1 VAPRVGRGLR
11 GRPVLRVVSA
21 DWVVPVEGDPIRD
34 GAVAIADDGT
44 IAAVGERR
52 ELGDGEHYA
61 DAVILP
67 GFVNAHTHLEYDVY
81 AGFGDGLRFAEW
93 IGLHVQRKSR
103 LGLDEM
109 EAIAR
114 LGALNCLRSGVTTV
128 GDCSFS
134 GAAATACADL
144 GLRGTIYL
152 EVFGTD
158 ASPIEERFGPM
169 RERLAHLP
177 SDTVRIGISPHAPY
191 TCTIDLYR
199 ACADLGLP
207 IATHLAESDDE
218 TEFLRSGGGGW
229 QSFAEMLVPPLGT
242 TGIRALAEAG
252 LLDSNVVA
260 AHCVKADD
268 EEIALLAEHDVAVAH
283 CPRSNGILGC
293 GVAPLAALRE
303 AGVRVCL
310 ATDSPA
316 STPSFDMFD
325 EMRAAIVGARARE
338 RRPDALTATDAL
350 ELATLGGARALG
362 LEDRLG
368 SLVPGKQADLAVL
381 SLADT
386 SFIPWEDPV
395 TGAVLGGSARGV
407 VATLVSGKPR
417 YEKGGKT
424 WLELIDAA
432 RSARSRLLQ
441 DAGPRS

>member
-1 VAPRVGRGLR
+1 MT
-11 GRPVLRVVSA
+11 VLSA
-21 DWVVPVEGDPIRD
+21 DWVVPVEGPPIRD
-34 GAVAIADDGT
+34 GAVDIDDSTGL
-44 IAAVGERR
+44 IAAVGLRDD
-52 ELGDGEHYA
+52 LGDSVHYEE
-61 DAVILP
+61 AVILP
-67 GFVNAHTHLEYDVY
+67 GFVNAHTHLEYAVY
-81 AGFGDGLRFAEW
+81 AGFGDGLGFADW
-93 IGLHVQRKSR
+93 IGLHVQRKQR
-103 LGLDEM
+103 IDLEDM

-152 EVFGTD
+152 EVFGATD
-158 ASPIEERFGPM
+158 EPIRERFEPT
-169 RERLAHLP
+169 RERI
-177 SDTVRIGISPHAPY
+177 SDALSDDVQLGISPHAPY
-191 TCTIDLYR
+191 TCTIELYD

-207 IATHLAESDDE
+207 VATHLAESDAE
-218 TEFLRSGGGGW
+218 TEFLRTGTGAW
-229 QSFAEMLVPPLGT
+229 ESFAEMLVPPPGT

-252 LLDSNVVA
+252 LLDSNVIA
-260 AHCVKADD
+260 AHCVKADE

-293 GVAPLAALRE
+293 GVAPLTQLRE
-303 AGVRVCL
+303 AGIRVCI

-338 RRPDALTATDAL
+338 GRPDALTTHESL

-362 LEDRLG
+362 LDDSVG
-368 SLVPGKQADLAVL
+368 SLVPGKKADLTVL
-381 SLADT
+381 SLAET

-395 TGAVLGGSARGV
+395 TGAVLGGSPHGV
-407 VATLVSGKPR
+407 IATLVSGKPR

-424 WLELIDAA
+424 WLELTDAA
-432 RSARSRLLQ
+432 RSARNRLLQ
-441 DAGPRS
+441 HADPTS

>member
-1 VAPRVGRGLR
+1 MK
-11 GRPVLRVVSA
+11 VLSA
-21 DWVVPVEGDPIRD
+21 DWVVPVEGPPLRD
-34 GAVAIADDGT
+34 GAIAIDDGGL
-44 IAAVGERR
+44 IAAVGPRA
-52 ELGDGEHYA
+52 ELGDGERYTE
-61 DAVILP
+61 AVILP

-81 AGFGDGLRFAEW
+81 AGFGDGLGFADW
-93 IGLHVQRKSR
+93 IGLHVQRKQR
-103 LGLDEM
+103 IALADM

-144 GLRGTIYL
+144 GLRATVYL
-152 EVFGTD
+152 EVFGPS
-158 ASPIEERFGPM
+158 AEAISERFEPM
-169 RERLAHLP
+169 RERIAGAL
-177 SDTVRIGISPHAPY
+177 SEDVRLGISPHAPY
-191 TCTIDLYR
+191 TCTIELYR
-199 ACADLGLP
+199 ASADLGLP
-207 IATHLAESDDE
+207 IATHLAESDAE
-218 TEFLRSGGGGW
+218 TEFLRTGTGAW
-229 QSFAEMLVPPLGT
+229 ESFAEMLVPPLGT

-252 LLDSNVVA
+252 LLDSNVIA

-268 EEIALLAEHDVAVAH
+268 EEIALLAEHGVAVAH

-293 GVAPLAALRE
+293 GVAPLTALRE
-303 AGVRVCL
+303 AGIRVCI

-338 RRPDALTATDAL
+338 GRPDALTTADAL

-362 LEDRLG
+362 LDESVG
-368 SLVPGKQADLAVL
+368 SLVPGKKADLTLL

-395 TGAVLGGSARGV
+395 TGSVLGGSPHGV
-407 VATLVSGKPR
+407 IATLVSGDPR
-417 YEKGGKT
+417 FERGGKT

-441 DAGPRS
+441 HADPTS

>member
-1 VAPRVGRGLR
+1 M
-11 GRPVLRVVSA
+11 
-21 DWVVPVEGDPIRD
+21 
-34 GAVAIADDGT
+34 
-44 IAAVGERR
+44 
-52 ELGDGEHYA
+52 
-61 DAVILP
+61 
-67 GFVNAHTHLEYDVY
+67 NAHTHLEYEVY

-93 IGLHVQRKSR
+93 IGLHVERKQRID
-103 LGLDEM
+103 LADV

-114 LGALNCLRSGVTTV
+114 LGAFACLRSGITTV

-152 EVFGTD
+152 EVFGESSD
-158 ASPIEERFGPM
+158 RIEERFEPI
-169 RERLAHLP
+169 RDRIAPVLSDEVRLG
-177 SDTVRIGISPHAPY
+177 VSPHAPY
-191 TCTIDLYR
+191 TCTLDLYR
-199 ACADLGLP
+199 ACSELGLP

-218 TEFLRSGGGGW
+218 TEFLRTGGGGW
-229 QSFAEMLVPPLGT
+229 SSFADMLVPPLRT
-242 TGIRALAEAG
+242 TGIRALADAG
-252 LLDSNVVA
+252 LLGASVLA

-293 GVAPLAALRE
+293 GVAPLTALRE
-303 AGVRVCL
+303 AGIRVCI

-325 EMRAAIVGARARE
+325 ELRAAIVGARARE
-338 RRPDALTATDAL
+338 QRPDALTAADAL

-362 LEDRLG
+362 LEGSLG
-368 SLVPGKQADLAVL
+368 SLVPGKQADLTVL

-395 TGAVLGGSARGV
+395 TGAILGGSPHGV
-407 VATLVSGKPR
+407 IATLVSGRPR

-424 WLELIDAA
+424 WLELIDGA
-432 RSARSRLLQ
+432 RRARRRLLQ
-441 DAGPRS
+441 HADPT